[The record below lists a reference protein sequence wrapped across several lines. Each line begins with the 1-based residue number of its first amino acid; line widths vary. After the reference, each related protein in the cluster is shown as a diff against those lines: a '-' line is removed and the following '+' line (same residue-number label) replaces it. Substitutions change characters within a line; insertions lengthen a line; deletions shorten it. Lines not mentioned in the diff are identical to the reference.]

1 MPNLK
6 SKKLKQII
14 RCLEVGRHTIEV
26 NSKHW
31 ANRIKTIAPSH
42 PILRCPGNYP
52 ISRKQLLHMPN
63 SRASD
68 KCLEILMWGFPSGGL
83 YGRVAD
89 ALPYLSK
96 IAKAASKAQPSWRA
110 YYNSFARGWG
120 VGPSTISKFAYFFGH
135 KFGGNE
141 AVILDQRIAD
151 TLNAPHWKFSPRSVG
166 SYPWA
171 NTYPSYLA
179 DINSLARSLGVKPD
193 QIELFLYLLGPHF
206 R

>member
-1 MPNLK
+1 LP
-6 SKKLKQII
+6 
-14 RCLEVGRHTIEV
+14 VFDHTIEV
-26 NSKHW
+26 SIPVWK
-31 ANRIKTIAPSH
+31 KLLPSGVSH
-42 PILRCPGNYP
+42 PIQSATQTYSITR
-52 ISRKQLLHMPN
+52 RRLLTH
-63 SRASD
+63 SYASPED
-68 KCLEILMWGFPSGGL
+68 KCLEILMWGYASGGRGNNISNAL
-83 YGRVAD
+83 RNLKNIAVA
-89 ALPYLSK
+89 
-96 IAKAASKAQPSWRA
+96 AAAPQPTWSG
-110 YYNSFARGWG
+110 YCDGFGEGWG

-179 DINSLARSLGVKPD
+179 DINSLARSLGVRPD